1 MEGWSKRKERKAGEA
16 MGRQREETGK
26 GWRKGE
32 KEGSRNAEDRGRPGR
47 RRERARKCRWRRER
61 KKERK
66 KERKGKW
73 RKRGLAAEGRD
84 RTVDAAGGRRRGS
97 GEESGVEAR
106 EKEKVREERGRE
118 SCVFPGCSSRGG
130 VKTLPLRQW
139 GRGRPILRRCDS
151 LHLAFLEAS
160 PPRKNRRKKRRR
172 RGSGPRPLAPRSLFF
187 AFREPLRGQWH
198 IRGRRERRGR
208 EIDKL
213 DGSGATTRF

>member
-1 MEGWSKRKERKAGEA
+1 M
-16 MGRQREETGK
+16 
-26 GWRKGE
+26 
-32 KEGSRNAEDRGRPGR
+32 
-47 RRERARKCRWRRER
+47 
-61 KKERK
+61 
-66 KERKGKW
+66 
-73 RKRGLAAEGRD
+73 
-84 RTVDAAGGRRRGS
+84 
-97 GEESGVEAR
+97 
-106 EKEKVREERGRE
+106 RE
-118 SCVFPGCSSRGG
+118 SERESSVFPGCSSRGG

-198 IRGRRERRGR
+198 IRARRERRGR